1 MTHLSL
7 KESRAVADLA
17 QFLYDFLPGSGY
29 SKWKGH
35 VSFKTVSA
43 KVGVSD
49 FWQSGS
55 KLQMITALLQR
66 TLEHRRHLFEP
77 LILEIVRAGIIYKE
91 KRGNPLRPENIDT
104 LNGLILEVGFK
115 FPDLWDPDFRNSLY
129 MNSTERAQEL
139 IDHAMKEERI
149 RESAQS
155 KKALQILELKDR
167 YFALYNESDRQ
178 KVGLEFEKVLNRL
191 FVLHGLA
198 PREPFRV
205 VGEQIDGSFELD
217 HETYLLEAKWYKD
230 PMPEADLLIFRGKI
244 EGKSAY
250 TRGVF
255 ISISGVSDEAKQAIV
270 HGKQLTFF
278 VMDGYDLTMVL
289 SENISLIE
297 FLRQR
302 RRILAE
308 EGLVVVPYQE
318 LWAGSRK
325 KY

>member
-1 MTHLSL
+1 MTRLSL

-35 VSFKTVSA
+35 VSFKTVA
-43 KVGVSD
+43 MKVGVGD

-55 KLQMITALLQR
+55 KIPMITALLQR
-66 TLEHRRHLFEP
+66 TLEHRRHFFEP
-77 LILEIVRAGIIYKE
+77 LILEIVRAGIIYRDKQ
-91 KRGNPLRPENIDT
+91 GNPLRPEDIDT

-115 FPDLWDPDFRNSLY
+115 FPDLWDSDFRNSL
-129 MNSTERAQEL
+129 SLDGTQRAQEL
-139 IDHAMKEERI
+139 VDQAIKEEKI

-155 KKALQILELKDR
+155 KKAKQILELKDQ

-178 KVGLEFEKVLNRL
+178 KAGLEFEKVLNRL
-191 FVLHGLA
+191 FALHGLA
-198 PREPFRV
+198 PREPFKV

-217 HETYLLEAKWYKD
+217 HETYLLEAKWHKK
-230 PMPEADLLIFRGKI
+230 PLPEADLLTFRGKI

-255 ISISGVSDEAKQAIV
+255 ISISGISDEAKQAIV
-270 HGKQLTFF
+270 YGKQPIFF
-278 VMDGYDLTMVL
+278 VMDGYDMIMVL
-289 SENISLIE
+289 SEDIGLVD

-308 EGLVVVPYQE
+308 EGLLVVPYQE

>member
-1 MTHLSL
+1 MTRLSL
-7 KESRAVADLA
+7 KESKAATDLA
-17 QFLYDFLPGSGY
+17 QFLSTFLPGSGY

-35 VSFKTVSA
+35 VSFKTVA
-43 KVGVSD
+43 EKVGVGD

-55 KLQMITALLQR
+55 KLPMVTSLLQR

-77 LILEIVRAGIIYKE
+77 LILEIVRAGIIYRDKQN
-91 KRGNPLRPENIDT
+91 NPLRPENIDT
-104 LNGLILEVGFK
+104 LNGLILEIGFK
-115 FPDLWDPDFRNSLY
+115 FPDLWDPDFRNSLS
-129 MNSTERAQEL
+129 MDGTQRAQEL
-139 IDHAMKEERI
+139 VDQAIKEERI

-155 KKALQILELKDR
+155 KKAKQILELKDQ
-167 YFALYNESDRQ
+167 YFELYNESNRQ
-178 KVGLEFEKVLNRL
+178 KAGLEFEKVLNRL
-191 FVLHGLA
+191 FALHGLA

-217 HETYLLEAKWYKD
+217 HETYLLEAKWHNN
-230 PMPEADLLIFRGKI
+230 PLPEADLLIFRGKI

-255 ISISGVSDEAKQAIV
+255 ISISGISDDAKQAIV
-270 HGKQLTFF
+270 HGKQPTFF
-278 VMDGYDLTMVL
+278 VMDGYDLTKIL
-289 SENISLIE
+289 SEDIGLVE

-318 LWAGSRK
+318 LWAGSRE

>member
-1 MTHLSL
+1 MTRLSL
-7 KESRAVADLA
+7 KESKAATDLA
-17 QFLYDFLPGSGY
+17 QFLSNFLPGSGY

-35 VSFKTVSA
+35 VSFKTVA
-43 KVGVSD
+43 EKVGVGD

-55 KLQMITALLQR
+55 KIPMVTSLLQR

-77 LILEIVRAGIIYKE
+77 LILEIVRAGIIYRDKQN
-91 KRGNPLRPENIDT
+91 NPLKPENIDT
-104 LNGLILEVGFK
+104 LNGLILEIGFK
-115 FPDLWDPDFRNSLY
+115 FPDLWDPDFRNSLS
-129 MNSTERAQEL
+129 MDGTQRAQEL
-139 IDHAMKEERI
+139 VDQAIKEERK

-155 KKALQILELKDR
+155 KKAKQILELKDQ
-167 YFALYNESDRQ
+167 YFELYNESNRQ
-178 KVGLEFEKVLNRL
+178 KAGLEFEKVLNRL
-191 FVLHGLA
+191 FALHGLA

-217 HETYLLEAKWYKD
+217 HETYLLEAKWHSN
-230 PMPEADLLIFRGKI
+230 PLPEADLLIFRGKI

-255 ISISGVSDEAKQAIV
+255 ISISGISDDAKQAIV
-270 HGKQLTFF
+270 HGKQPTFF
-278 VMDGYDLTMVL
+278 VMDGYDLTKIL
-289 SENISLIE
+289 SEDIGLVE

-318 LWAGSRK
+318 LWAGSRE

>member
-7 KESRAVADLA
+7 KESRAVTDLA

-35 VSFKTVSA
+35 VSFKTVA
-43 KVGVSD
+43 VKVGISD

-55 KLQMITALLQR
+55 KLPMINALLQQ

-77 LILEIVRAGIIYKE
+77 LILEIIRAGIIYRE
-91 KRGNPLRPENIDT
+91 KQGNPLRPENIDT

-115 FPDLWDPDFRNSLY
+115 FPDLWDPDFRNSLH
-129 MNSTERAQEL
+129 MDSTKRAQEL

-217 HETYLLEAKWYKD
+217 HETYLLEAKWHKD
-230 PMPEADLLIFRGKI
+230 PVPEADLLIFRGKI

-255 ISISGVSDEAKQAIV
+255 ISISGVSDEAKQAIM
-270 HGKQLTFF
+270 HGKQPTFF

-289 SENISLIE
+289 SEDIGLIE

>member
-1 MTHLSL
+1 MRRLSL

-17 QFLYDFLPGSGY
+17 EFLYDFLPGSGY

-35 VSFKTVSA
+35 VSFKTVAA
-43 KVGVSD
+43 KVGVGD

-55 KLQMITALLQR
+55 KIPMITALLQS
-66 TLEHRRHLFEP
+66 TLEHRGHLFEP
-77 LILEIVRAGIIYKE
+77 LILEIVRAGIIYRDKQ
-91 KRGNPLRPENIDT
+91 GNPLRPEDIDT
-104 LNGLILEVGFK
+104 INGLILEVGFK
-115 FPDLWDPDFRNSLY
+115 FPDLWDPDFRNSL
-129 MNSTERAQEL
+129 SIDGTQRAQEL
-139 IDHAMKEERI
+139 VDQAIKEERI
-149 RESAQS
+149 KESAQS
-155 KKALQILELKDR
+155 KKVKQILELKDQ

-178 KVGLEFEKVLNRL
+178 KAGLVFEKVLNHL
-191 FVLHGLA
+191 FALHGLA

-217 HETYLLEAKWYKD
+217 HETYLLEAKWHKD
-230 PMPEADLLIFRGKI
+230 PLPEGDLLTFRGKI
-244 EGKSAY
+244 EGKSAH

-255 ISISGVSDEAKQAIV
+255 ISISGISDEAKQAIV
-270 HGKQLTFF
+270 HGKQPTFF
-278 VMDGYDLTMVL
+278 AMDGYDMTMVL
-289 SENISLIE
+289 SEDIGLVE

-325 KY
+325 RY